1 MKIYFVNIVLKNHP
15 LHPPSVTYKK
25 QYNLI
30 NYLVRRLHEVFWS
43 WCSVLWLTAA
53 FKAGNEVP
61 KYCTPL
67 NGHLSIRHSRKDPT
81 ISGEYATSASSKNWH
96 FNRTVHKSAQCSF
109 VIFDLSSLHVL
120 SCIHNQSYR
129 HVLKSQNLTFLFAM
143 CLLSGFSSACKF
155 NMYCS
160 W

>member
-1 MKIYFVNIVLKNHP
+1 MFCSRTKVFNQVPAAPTHINKISCLIWEVLFALCVCVCVCVCVWAWRLGWSQH
-15 LHPPSVTYKK
+15 YKK
-25 QYNLI
+25 WELDKGTKDI
-30 NYLVRRLHEVFWS
+30 
-43 WCSVLWLTAA
+43 
-53 FKAGNEVP
+53 GD
-61 KYCTPL
+61 
-67 NGHLSIRHSRKDPT
+67 IRHSRKDPT

-129 HVLKSQNLTFLFAM
+129 HVLKSQNLTFHLQFVCWVDFLQHASSM
-143 CLLSGFSSACKF
+143 C
-155 NMYCS
+155 CS